1 MRMRAGLYTYLA
13 VAVRPCRAPNPK
25 AIAHLPW
32 CRGYLDIPKSIDVF
46 TVCAGIW
53 TIPNLPNFQA
63 FSQRVRRQIQA
74 LSEAFRCSPFLLVD
88 LRVPVWARK
97 ALAKPIVGLTPR

>member
-13 VAVRPCRAPNPK
+13 VAVRPCRAPYPK
-25 AIAHLPW
+25 AIAYLPW
-32 CRGYLDIPKSIDVF
+32 CRGYLDIPKSIIF

-53 TIPNLPNFQA
+53 LPQSPVLSGFFTAHQTA
-63 FSQRVRRQIQA
+63 IQA

-97 ALAKPIVGLTPR
+97 ALAKP